1 MTEFDLIAHITRS
14 LPTNQSVV
22 VGPGDDCAALN
33 LGIPDSLIL
42 FKTDAVVEGVHFL
55 PDADPQRI
63 GHKAL
68 GRCLSDIAAMGGAPA
83 HALIT
88 LGLPAGFKIEFVDT
102 VYSGICR
109 LASQYNV
116 AVVGGETT
124 LSAAHIFL
132 SITVMGSV
140 RKDRCIRR
148 SGAQVGDAILVT
160 GTLGGSLAGKHFDFE
175 PRLSEAQ
182 WLTAHFGIHAM
193 IDVSDGLS
201 GDLRHLVTASR
212 VGAEILGSAIPISQA
227 ARQAARVSNNG
238 NQKSSGQSSA
248 PKSPLMA
255 ALTDGE
261 DFELLFT
268 VSSSDAV
275 PLLDAWKKQFPDVSL
290 SCIGKI
296 VSDSGI
302 RLKDTKGIRT
312 LAESGYVH
320 FA

>member
-1 MTEFDLIAHITRS
+1 MTEFDLIAHITRD

-33 LGIPDSLIL
+33 LGVPDSLTL
-42 FKTDAVVEGVHFL
+42 FKTDALVEGVHFL

-83 HALIT
+83 QALIA
-88 LGLPAGFKIEFVDT
+88 LGLPAEFKVEFVES
-102 VYSGICR
+102 VYSGICG
-109 LASQYNV
+109 LASRYDV
-116 AVVGGETT
+116 AIAGGETT
-124 LSAAHIFL
+124 LSSACVFL
-132 SITVMGSV
+132 SVSV
-140 RKDRCIRR
+140 LGCVQKDRCIGR
-148 SGAQVGDAILVT
+148 SGAQVGDAIFVT

-193 IDVSDGLS
+193 IDVSDGLA

-212 VGAEILGSAIPISQA
+212 VGAEILVPAIPISQA
-227 ARQAARVSNNG
+227 ARLAARISNNG
-238 NQKSSGQSSA
+238 NQKSLRQSSA
-248 PKSPLMA
+248 SKSPLEA

-268 VSSSDAV
+268 VAGRDAV
-275 PLLDAWKKQFPDVSL
+275 PLFDAWKERFPDVSL
-290 SCIGKI
+290 SCIGK
-296 VSDSGI
+296 VVGDSGI
-302 RLKDTKGIRT
+302 RLKDKKGIRPLT
-312 LAESGYVH
+312 ENGYVH